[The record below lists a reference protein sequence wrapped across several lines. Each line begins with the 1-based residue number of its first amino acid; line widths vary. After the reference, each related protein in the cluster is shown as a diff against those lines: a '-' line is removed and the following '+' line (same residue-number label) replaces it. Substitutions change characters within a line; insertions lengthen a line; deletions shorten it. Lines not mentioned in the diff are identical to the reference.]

1 MNRVKGNDKG
11 MDKAREVARYGGM
24 RWFDVRWVLVVGM
37 MVLPGNGS
45 LEGQSLAPEAPP
57 AVSEYMGRTVAQ
69 TMHYAG
75 AGWLIRNKRDREEGT
90 LRMREALELKP
101 GMVVC
106 DLGSGNGYHSLPMA
120 KVVAPEGKVLAVDIQ
135 PEMLEM
141 LKERA
146 AAQAVTNVE
155 CIVGEVHDPHLPE
168 GSCDLVLLV
177 DVYHEFSHPEV
188 MLKAIRKALKPD
200 GKVVLVEFR
209 AEDLSVPIK
218 PEHKM
223 SKAQIMKELEANGF
237 ALKRSFDEL
246 PWQHMM
252 WFGKSE

>member
-1 MNRVKGNDKG
+1 M
-11 MDKAREVARYGGM
+11 
-24 RWFDVRWVLVVGM
+24 
-37 MVLPGNGS
+37 
-45 LEGQSLAPEAPP
+45 
-57 AVSEYMGRTVAQ
+57 AQ

-120 KVVAPEGKVLAVDIQ
+120 KAVAPEGKVLAVDIQ

-146 AAQAVTNVE
+146 AAQVVTNVE

-209 AEDLSVPIK
+209 AEDLTVPIK

-223 SKAQIMKELEANGF
+223 SKAQILKELEANGF

>member
-1 MNRVKGNDKG
+1 V
-11 MDKAREVARYGGM
+11 
-24 RWFDVRWVLVVGM
+24 
-37 MVLPGNGS
+37 
-45 LEGQSLAPEAPP
+45 PP
-57 AVSEYMGRTVAQ
+57 AVTEYMGRTVAQ

-90 LRMREALELKP
+90 LLMREALELKP

-120 KVVAPEGKVLAVDIQ
+120 KAVAPDGKVLAVDIQ

-141 LKERA
+141 LKARA
-146 AAQAVTNVE
+146 TTQEVTNVE
-155 CIVGEVHDPHLPE
+155 CIVGEVHDPHLPD
-168 GSCDLVLLV
+168 GSCDLILLV

-188 MLKAIRKALKPD
+188 MLKAIRKALKPE

-223 SKAQIMKELEANGF
+223 SKAQIMKELEGNGF
-237 ALKRSFDEL
+237 ALKRSYDEL

-252 WFGKSE
+252 WFGKAD

>member
-1 MNRVKGNDKG
+1 
-11 MDKAREVARYGGM
+11 MDKAVEVARYGGM
-24 RWFDVRWVLVVGM
+24 RWSKVRQILISGLLCLSIAVG
-37 MVLPGNGS
+37 LKAQTS
-45 LEGQSLAPEAPP
+45 APEVPP

-69 TMHYAG
+69 TMHFAG

-120 KVVAPEGKVLAVDIQ
+120 KAVASEGKVLAVDIQ

-146 AAQAVTNVE
+146 AAQSVTNVE
-155 CIVGEVHDPHLPE
+155 CIVGEVDDPHLPD
-168 GSCDLVLLV
+168 GSCDLILLV

-223 SKAQIMKELEANGF
+223 SKVQILKELEANGF

-252 WFGKSE
+252 WFGKNE

>member
-1 MNRVKGNDKG
+1 
-11 MDKAREVARYGGM
+11 M
-24 RWFDVRWVLVVGM
+24 RWIDVRGFWLAG
-37 MVLPGNGS
+37 LLGLSALSG
-45 LEGQSLAPEAPP
+45 LLGQSLAPEPPP
-57 AVSEYMGRTVAQ
+57 AVSVYMGREVAQ

-75 AGWLIRNKRDREEGT
+75 AAWLIRNKRDREEGT

-106 DLGSGNGYHSLPMA
+106 DLGSGNGYHALPMA
-120 KVVAPEGKVLAVDIQ
+120 KAVAPDGKVLAVDIQ

-155 CIVGEVHDPHLPE
+155 CLIGEAHDPNLPE
-168 GSCDLVLLV
+168 GSCDLILLV
-177 DVYHEFSHPEV
+177 DVYHEFSHPEP
-188 MLKAIRKALKPD
+188 MLKAIHKALKPD

-209 AEDLSVPIK
+209 AEDLTVPIR

-223 SKAQIMKELEANGF
+223 SKVQILKELEANGF
-237 ALKRSFDEL
+237 VMKRIFDEL

-252 WFGKSE
+252 WFGKAG